1 MNMTDFFD
9 GFKQENFDRQNPDF
23 NNMGSWP
30 LAIKVTSLVLISLLI
45 VLGFYFG
52 AVKDSKVRYQR
63 SIAKEPTLKQQ
74 YQTKSFQV
82 ANLDAFKLQL
92 VEMEETFGAL
102 LSQLPDDSEMPGLL
116 DDISTTGT
124 QSGLEIDKITP
135 SGDVSQEFYIETP
148 IGITVRGSFH
158 EMGSFVSSMSAIP
171 RIVTLHDFSIRG
183 AGSRVSAESEAPLIM
198 TIQAKTY
205 RYKGDER

>member
-1 MNMTDFFD
+1 MKMKEFLD
-9 GFKQENFDRQNPDF
+9 GFKQENFDYQNPDF

-30 LAIKVTSLVLISLLI
+30 LAIKLATLVLISVLI
-45 VLGFYFG
+45 VFGFYWF
-52 AVKDSKVRYQR
+52 AVKDSKVRFQGAL
-63 SIAKEPTLKQQ
+63 AKEPTLKQQ
-74 YQTKSFQV
+74 YQSKSFQV

-92 VEMEETFGAL
+92 VEMEETFGTL

-135 SGDVSQEFYIETP
+135 SADITQEFYIETP
-148 IGITVRGSFH
+148 IAITVRGSFH
-158 EMGSFVSSMSAIP
+158 EMGNFVSSMLAIP
-171 RIVTLHDFSIRG
+171 RIVTLHNFSIKG
-183 AGSRVSAESEAPLIM
+183 AANRSDAEGEAPLMM
-198 TIQAKTY
+198 TIEAKTY